1 MDTDKKNEAD
11 TNFTNFHE
19 FLEGENA
26 KRDCNETTDK
36 HGFYRSEQ
44 RLRRCDRIMGRPS
57 GKKRSRNQNPEI
69 LDTNSVPERPTRILH
84 EFTEGT

>member
-36 HGFYRSEQ
+36 HRFYRRDLAVGHTKVTKVRQNHDETESWDA
-44 RLRRCDRIMGRPS
+44 RAVRS
-57 GKKRSRNQNPEI
+57 GAAANNRN
-69 LDTNSVPERPTRILH
+69 H
-84 EFTEGT
+84 G